1 MTWFDVHDDPFAVGD
16 GKLRSFSTG
25 VAASDG
31 DSVTCNEVEIIGAEP
46 ITIHHLR

>member
-1 MTWFDVHDDPFAVGD
+1 VTWFDVHDDQFAVDD

-31 DSVTCNEVEIIGAEP
+31 DSVTCT
-46 ITIHHLR
+46 TI